1 MTSVS
6 SFGTRD
12 TGLSAH
18 ARRSAVVACGSSGEG
33 PGREANGVV
42 DGLAIVAPDVSV
54 GIIVSISSGSRI
66 TGALRWLVED
76 TKRAIA
82 CSTSRVP

>member
-18 ARRSAVVACGSSGEG
+18 ARRSAVVACGSSGE
-33 PGREANGVV
+33 GREANGVV

>member
-18 ARRSAVVACGSSGEG
+18 ARRSAVVACGSASGE
-33 PGREANGVV
+33 GREANGVV